1 MVNRDWL
8 AGGLLCLAL
17 GGCGGGDGPVQKC
30 DDLITLTCN
39 RAVECLG
46 EATTGTQ
53 AQCVEQVQAQ
63 LPCSQVASVNGNY
76 ERCMDEMSS
85 FSCDTLFPV
94 DPADGQRKL
103 VSPADCSGVFS
114 R

>member
-1 MVNRDWL
+1 MVKRDGL
-8 AGGLLCLAL
+8 AVGLLCLVL
-17 GGCGGGDGPVQKC
+17 GCGGGDGPVAKC
-30 DDLITLTCN
+30 DDLIDLTCT

-53 AQCVEQVQAQ
+53 AQCVEEVQSQFA
-63 LPCSQVASVNGNY
+63 CSQVNSVNANY
-76 ERCMDEMSS
+76 QRCMDQMAS
-85 FSCDTLFPV
+85 FSCETLFQV

-103 VSPADCSGVFS
+103 VNPADCNGVFS